1 MDDNFIFRSG
11 KYIGKTYKFV
21 LLTNPSYISWCEQ
34 NKPKM
39 LMPTKQNAE
48 PKPSGPRIEPP
59 EKSDLPK
66 SSAMK
71 PNLNFLN
78 EKSNHPEE
86 SKDSNQ
92 LL

>member
-21 LLTNPSYISWCEQ
+21 LLTNPLYISWCEQ

-39 LMPTKQNAE
+39 LIPSKQKAE
-48 PKPSGPRIEPP
+48 PKPAGARIEPP
-59 EKSDLPK
+59 EKSEFK
-66 SSAMK
+66 ESAMK
-71 PNLNFLN
+71 PNYGFFT
-78 EKSNHPEE
+78 EKSNRPAE